1 MTKWGC
7 LIAIAL
13 LVAGCGGSGGSSASL
28 TGPPPEEPTGPPPAE
43 SVPSILFSDLLV
55 SGPGYTNARVEDI
68 ACTADLSQCTAAF
81 RGRSLSFSAAPA
93 AAGEATSYTSLG
105 AWTYMAPVVVEVAAE
120 GLQGRLAA
128 LSGRTYANSL
138 PVLGSATW
146 EGTMVALDSANRPVR
161 GGARLTIP
169 DLARPA
175 VDVELTP
182 DGHAVLTWDVLP
194 VTDGGFAARAS
205 ETDSIRG
212 AFYGP
217 AAEEVGG
224 VFERNQLL
232 GAFGARR

>member
-1 MTKWGC
+1 MSMTKWGG
-7 LIAIAL
+7 LIVIAL
-13 LVAGCGGSGGSSASL
+13 LVAGCGGSGGPPVAPP
-28 TGPPPEEPTGPPPAE
+28 GPPPEPVPA
-43 SVPSILFSDLLV
+43 VLFSDLLF
-55 SGPGYTNARVEDI
+55 SGRGYTNERVEDI
-68 ACTADLSQCTAAF
+68 TCTADLSQCTAAF
-81 RGRSLSFSAAPA
+81 RGISLSFAAAPT
-93 AAGEATSYTSLG
+93 AAGEATTYTSLG
-105 AWTYMAPVVVEVAAE
+105 AWTYLSPGVVEVAAE

-138 PVLGSATW
+138 PVMGSATW

-182 DGHAVLTWDVLP
+182 VGHAVLTWDALR
-194 VTDGGFAARAS
+194 VTNGGFAARAS
-205 ETDSIRG
+205 ESDSIRG

-217 AAEEVGG
+217 AAQEVGG

-232 GAFGARR
+232 GAFGATR